1 MLNDYSKSAY
11 IYDDNFKRYFNY
23 PAACKKINNFIN
35 QHSKSAKTLL
45 DVACGTGKHIDS
57 LKDYYQVEGR
67 DISSEMLKVARDRC
81 PDILFHESCMMEFDL
96 GKKYDVITCLYSSI
110 ALLKTLDNVKKAI
123 KCMVNHLADGG
134 LLLIEPWW
142 DADQLWEGKLMF
154 SSSDQPDM
162 KICCM
167 YIIKREGQVSI
178 FDMHYMVGTEEGIE
192 TFVEREEL
200 GLFTQQQYTESLEAA
215 GLKVHYYDTDLFPKH
230 KYGLY
235 VGIK

>member
-11 IYDDNFKRYFNY
+11 IYDENFKKYFDY
-23 PAACKKINNFIN
+23 LAACRKIHSFVQ
-35 QHSKSAKTLL
+35 QHNATAKTLL
-45 DVACGTGKHIDS
+45 DVACGTGKHLES
-57 LKDYYQVEGR
+57 LQEYYEVEGL
-67 DISSEMLKVARDRC
+67 DISPEMLKIARNRC
-81 PDILFHESCMMEFDL
+81 PDIPFHESNMMDFDL

-123 KCMVNHLADGG
+123 ACMVNHLNDGG

-142 DADQLWEGKLMF
+142 DSDQLWEGRLMF
-154 SSSDQPDM
+154 NCADDPEL

-167 YIIKREGQVSI
+167 YIIKREGTISI
-178 FDMHYMVGTEEGIE
+178 FDMHYMVGTNQGIE

-200 GLFTQQQYTESLEAA
+200 GLFTREEYTESLEEA
-215 GLKVHYYDTDLFPKH
+215 GLQVSYYDTDLFPKH

-235 VGIK
+235 IGSK